1 MLSFEEL
8 LKEAKFAR
16 EKAYAKYSNFKV
28 GAVIECKDGRLIY
41 GANIENA
48 AYGLCMCAER
58 NAIFQ
63 AHLLGYKPSDYAQLC
78 IVADSNEVTPP
89 CGSCRQVLAELYDK
103 DAPIYCSNLEGK
115 YIKTTIN
122 ELLPYGFS
130 EGNLK
135 K

>member
-1 MLSFEEL
+1 MWNKL
-8 LKEAKFAR
+8 
-16 EKAYAKYSNFKV
+16 Y
-28 GAVIECKDGRLIY
+28 
-41 GANIENA
+41 NA
-48 AYGLCMCAER
+48 ALKVQNGRTISPFIDAGGVAAAILTKQGNIYVGVCIDTASTLGMCAER

-78 IVADSNEVTPP
+78 IVADSNEVTTP